1 MLLQFLIS
9 SQDSNL
15 GYYIDFLEVNKSLT
29 PIISSISIYVPTLHK
44 ICFYVSSLV
53 SEFLSGVLS
62 SADVDKLSCH
72 VIFLELSLAAPEFPA
87 TLSNDLRQQSAPRIP
102 P

>member
-62 SADVDKLSCH
+62 SADDGLLCH
-72 VIFLELSLAAPEFPA
+72 VTYLQLSLAASEFPA